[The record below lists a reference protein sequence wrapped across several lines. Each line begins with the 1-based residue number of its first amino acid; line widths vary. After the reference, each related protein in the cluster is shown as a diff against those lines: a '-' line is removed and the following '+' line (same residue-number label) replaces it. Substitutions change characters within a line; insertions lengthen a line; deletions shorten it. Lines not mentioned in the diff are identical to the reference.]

1 MDGKTA
7 DGFEN
12 NDEDLNQQDESS
24 KTNVD
29 QLEGCASNTSDFLA
43 LLKSHTTKLVG
54 HFCASRK
61 VMLLL
66 DYSSLKKEE

>member
-1 MDGKTA
+1 MDGKTT

-12 NDEDLNQQDESS
+12 NNEDLNQQDESS
-24 KTNVD
+24 KTNFD
-29 QLEGCASNTSDFLA
+29 QLEGCASNRSDLLA
-43 LLKSHTTKLVG
+43 SLKSHTTKLVG

-61 VMLLL
+61 VLL